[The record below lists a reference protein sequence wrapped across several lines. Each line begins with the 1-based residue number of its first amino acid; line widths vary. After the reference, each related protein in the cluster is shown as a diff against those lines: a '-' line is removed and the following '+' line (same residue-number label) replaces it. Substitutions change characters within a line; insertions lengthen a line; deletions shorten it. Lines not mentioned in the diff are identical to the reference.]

1 MPSPSFRISQAYGK
15 LAAVE
20 EADAPQLR
28 QHQPRQRA
36 PLQLR
41 RRVRVAEAE
50 PLVDVE
56 ALAAAAH
63 PSRQNMQPNRKQCRP
78 PRLRKI

>member
-1 MPSPSFRISQAYGK
+1 
-15 LAAVE
+15 
-20 EADAPQLR
+20 
-28 QHQPRQRA
+28 
-36 PLQLR
+36 
-41 RRVRVAEAE
+41 VRVAEAE